1 MINTLS
7 SSDNAFLR
15 SIEKIQDRAE
25 RAQKE
30 LASGKRIFSASD
42 EPDGVSPLL
51 TTRAE
56 IESTEQIT
64 NNLSRTKAE
73 VDAAENGL
81 QQAIKILDRA
91 RTLAS
96 QGQNS
101 FNADSTWS
109 ALSLEASD
117 LTQQMLNVSNLA
129 IEGRFV
135 FAGNSDTVQPFDFDP
150 TLEDVTSYAGGPATR
165 QSLFPGGNPF
175 NVARPGDAIFDNSG
189 VDENGLSKSVF
200 GALRTLR
207 TALES
212 RDPEALRTSIQ
223 TIETVSRGL
232 SNEISF
238 YGAAQ
243 RRITEA
249 TAAAD
254 TLSLNLKT
262 QLSRLEDADLTQ
274 SILET
279 QQSRFQLEAA
289 FQVRGQ
295 RQNRS
300 LFDFIG

>member
-15 SIEKIQDRAE
+15 AVEKIQQRAE
-25 RAQKE
+25 RSQKE
-30 LASGKRIFSASD
+30 LASGKRIFAASD

-56 IESTEQIT
+56 LESTEQIA

-73 VDAAENGL
+73 VDAAEKGL

-91 RTLAS
+91 RTLAA
-96 QGQNS
+96 QGLNS
-101 FNADSTWS
+101 FNADSTWD
-109 ALSLEASD
+109 ALLLEVSD

-135 FAGNSDTVQPFDFDP
+135 YSGNSDTVQPFDFDP
-150 TLEDVTSYAGGPATR
+150 TLKDVTSYAGGPATR
-165 QSLFPGGNPF
+165 QSLFPGGSPF

-200 GALRTLR
+200 GALRSLR
-207 TALES
+207 DALES
-212 RDPEALRTSIQ
+212 REPQALRSA
-223 TIETVSRGL
+223 IESVEAATRNV
-232 SNEISF
+232 SNELSF
-238 YGAAQ
+238 YGSAQ

-254 TLSLNLKT
+254 TMSLSIKS
-262 QLSRLEDADLTQ
+262 QLSRLEDADLTE

-289 FQVRGQ
+289 FQVRSQ
-295 RQNRS
+295 RQNRT
-300 LFDFIG
+300 LFDYIG